1 MILDDIKSLIKDFET
16 CLIKEERF
24 KKDYKFKSQVKT
36 IYSCNESA
44 PNQIIVPV
52 PYYSGNNGN
61 TCTNTDNST
70 KGINTSRTEVTTV
83 SVGKDTPPSYSEGKL
98 RDFEREEEELR
109 KLGKRFDNLKGYSPE
124 ELVTIGRQKAASV
137 REEVEAFFKEQ
148 AERVGKS
155 YKIGTKLR
163 VDKRT
168 DKIIGESEDGKKW
181 ILKNGSHIKKNEI
194 DSIWNID
201 DRP

>member
-36 IYSCNESA
+36 IYSCNKSA

-70 KGINTSRTEVTTV
+70 KGVNTSRTEVTTV
-83 SVGKDTPPSYSEGKL
+83 SVGKDTPPSYGEGKL
-98 RDFEREEEELR
+98 RDFEREVKELR
-109 KLGKRFDNLKGYSPE
+109 KMDKSWANLEGHTAD
-124 ELVTIGRQKAASV
+124 ELVKIGLEKAASV
-137 REEVEAFFKEQ
+137 REEAAANVQKQIELL
-148 AERVGKS
+148 KS
-155 YKIGTKLR
+155 YKIGTKLKFGER
-163 VDKRT
+163 RNE
-168 DKIIGESEDGKKW
+168 IIGESKDGRKW
-181 ILKNGSHIKKNEI
+181 QLKNGLFINKNDI
-194 DSIWNID
+194 DSIWEID